1 MPRTQ
6 QVARD
11 PEESMP
17 TLLRMRTVTRV
28 TGLARSTIYR
38 LIAEKQFPAQVR
50 LGKRAVAWRRADL
63 ARWSEERP
71 PAAET

>member
-11 PEESMP
+11 PEDSMP
-17 TLLRMRTVTRV
+17 TLLRMRTVIRV
-28 TGLARSTIYR
+28 TGLARSTNYR
-38 LIAEKQFPAQVR
+38 LIAEKQFPGQVR

-71 PAAET
+71 PAAES